1 MNQQWSPPDWMYRN
15 SRPKDNGYFEN
26 MTRIIFQGGLN
37 WRVIDRK
44 WLNFRKA
51 FSDFSIDT
59 VAKYDETEVE
69 RLMNDAGI
77 VRNRAKIVAT
87 ITNAKQFQTIV
98 KNHGSF
104 QSYIDSLDKL
114 DNYARTVKELTKKF
128 SRLGPSSA
136 RIFLYSVGENIT
148 HEGQSLE
155 S

>member
-15 SRPKDNGYFEN
+15 SRPNDNGYFEN

-44 WLNFRKA
+44 WPNFRKA
-51 FSDFSIDT
+51 FSYFSIDT

-87 ITNAKQFQTIV
+87 ITNAKQFQKIMR
-98 KNHGSF
+98 NHGSF
-104 QSYIDSLDKL
+104 QNYIDSLDKS
-114 DNYARTVKELTKKF
+114 DNYALTVKELTKKF

-136 RIFLYSVGENIT
+136 RIFLYSVGEDIA
-148 HEGQSLE
+148 HES
-155 S
+155 

>member
-15 SRPKDNGYFEN
+15 SRPNDNGYYEN

-37 WRVIDRK
+37 WRVIDQK
-44 WLNFRKA
+44 WPNFRKA
-51 FSDFSIDT
+51 FSYFSIDT

-87 ITNAKQFQTIV
+87 ITNAKQFQKIMR
-98 KNHGSF
+98 NHGSF
-104 QSYIDSLDKL
+104 QNYIDSLDKS
-114 DNYARTVKELTKKF
+114 DNYALTVKELTKKF

-136 RIFLYSVGENIT
+136 QIFLYSVGEDIA
-148 HEGQSLE
+148 HES
-155 S
+155 